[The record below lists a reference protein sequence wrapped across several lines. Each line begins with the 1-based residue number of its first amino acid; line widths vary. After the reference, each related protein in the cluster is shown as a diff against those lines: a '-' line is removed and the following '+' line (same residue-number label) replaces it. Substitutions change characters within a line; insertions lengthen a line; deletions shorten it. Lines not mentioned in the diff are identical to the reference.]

1 MSRYLIQQLDKM
13 DDSHVTEEKM
23 TCLNTLIDTFKNF
36 TQFDDR
42 LRKFE
47 KEKVN
52 SVKIKFKFKIK
63 FFLLTVY
70 FCSIRAYWN
79 KKRPSC

>member
-52 SVKIKFKFKIK
+52 SVK
-63 FFLLTVY
+63 
-70 FCSIRAYWN
+70 
-79 KKRPSC
+79 